1 MYIQQMYIQCFKNHN
16 IFFNFCYFSQIPS
29 LMVTDFKFK
38 VIEPNQHISQEEILR
53 EFETVR
59 EAVKDPGR
67 FQVLYDKYFTVI
79 FNYIFRKIDDE
90 DITADLTSQTF
101 LKALGSLKKYRYRGV
116 PFSAWLYRIA
126 ANEVNRH
133 YRVNKR
139 KVVYSFDE
147 SEFENLIEQNTE
159 YEEELDLSY
168 VTRQMQTM
176 SESDIEVLELR
187 FFENKTFAE
196 ISFILDITE
205 ANAKMRTYRAVE
217 KLKKLLERRTG

>member
-1 MYIQQMYIQCFKNHN
+1 MM
-16 IFFNFCYFSQIPS
+16 
-29 LMVTDFKFK
+29 TDFKFK

-101 LKALGSLKKYRYRGV
+101 LKALGNLKKYRYRGV

-133 YRVNKR
+133 YRVNRR
-139 KVVYSFDE
+139 KVVFSFDE

-159 YEEELDLSY
+159 DEQEIDLSY
-168 VTRQMQTM
+168 VTSQMQTM

-187 FFENKTFAE
+187 FFESKTFAE
-196 ISFILDITE
+196 IAFILDIAE
-205 ANAKMRTYRAVE
+205 ASAKMRTYRAVE